1 MNTELQKTKSEATSA
16 KIEKTRSWQRPRYD
30 VSENP
35 DAFSVRVSMPGV
47 NREGVDLSLE
57 DETLTVVGTHESSV
71 PDTWRPLRRELS
83 SSDYR
88 LSLRLNVPVNEA
100 EIKAQVQDGILL
112 LSLPKADEV
121 KARKIEIS

>member
-1 MNTELQKTKSEATSA
+1 MNTELQNTKSKTTEATVQ
-16 KIEKTRSWQRPRYD
+16 KPRSWQRPRYD
-30 VSENP
+30 VNESAE
-35 DAFSVRVSMPGV
+35 AFSVRVSMPGV

-57 DETLTVVGTHESSV
+57 DDTLTVVGSRQSSV
-71 PDTWRPLRRELS
+71 PETWRPLRRELPNG
-83 SSDYR
+83 DYR

-121 KARKIEIS
+121 KARKIEVS